1 MKGALI
7 SYEVDISELFARA
20 NRLLQYR
27 APAEEPER
35 EARAHLF
42 AGAIEQAEQR
52 VKASIYCATR
62 TREPGIHNRRL
73 DYGFRLVAPSHC

>member
-27 APAEEPER
+27 APAEEPS
-35 EARAHLF
+35 
-42 AGAIEQAEQR
+42 G
-52 VKASIYCATR
+52 K
-62 TREPGIHNRRL
+62 P
-73 DYGFRLVAPSHC
+73 APTFLQGPSSKPSSG